1 MTITGSVTNPTR
13 GTVLLEEAK
22 WRRVGDTMEI
32 NYSYA
37 QIGAGSAG
45 SGDYYFSVPSGFAI
59 DYSKMNATQGSAL
72 FSVGSAAAFDGSGT
86 FTGNVQAMTS
96 NRLWVTLSNDVS
108 GVTAFSSSRC
118 SLGNAVSRIT
128 FAARVPILGWS
139 STVQMSNDTDTRV
152 VAARYSFSGSHTT
165 NDAFQALPTPSVSFD
180 THGALNTSNGTF
192 TVPVSGV
199 YRAAAKIG
207 FVANA
212 SGVRALQLLKNGSSV
227 FLSLAQVA
235 NSGSELANGAQG
247 VTILSLNAGDTLQW
261 QGYQNSGGTLAY
273 SSTASVQSITFER
286 LSGPSAIAATE
297 TVACKYQ
304 NTAGTA
310 IPSPASP
317 AIIPFATKLYDT
329 HGAWSGT
336 TFTAPVSG
344 IYSVSVRLATV
355 LINLPTNN
363 GVVLQLL
370 VTSTPESLSS
380 AVVLV
385 DVRYAGGTA
394 REEYPSGNKQFKL
407 AAGDTISVRSYAS
420 VATTLQAAGQN
431 SDIEIVKVGN
441 Y

>member
-1 MTITGSVTNPTR
+1 
-13 GTVLLEEAK
+13 
-22 WRRVGDTMEI
+22 
-32 NYSYA
+32 
-37 QIGAGSAG
+37 
-45 SGDYYFSVPSGFAI
+45 
-59 DYSKMNATQGSAL
+59 
-72 FSVGSAAAFDGSGT
+72 
-86 FTGNVQAMTS
+86 
-96 NRLWVTLSNDVS
+96 
-108 GVTAFSSSRC
+108 
-118 SLGNAVSRIT
+118 
-128 FAARVPILGWS
+128 
-139 STVQMSNDTDTRV
+139 V
-152 VAARYSFSGSHTT
+152 VAALLTG
-165 NDAFQALPTPSVSFD
+165 DAPSVTAANPIILPTVSFD
-180 THGALNTSNGTF
+180 THGAYSVSTGLYTA
-192 TVPVSGV
+192 PVSGV
-199 YRAAAKIG
+199 YRVSGYIGTTATATAIVLYKGSVAQQRVAA
-207 FVANA
+207 
-212 SGVRALQLLKNGSSV
+212 
-227 FLSLAQVA
+227 
-235 NSGSELANGAQG
+235 
-247 VTILSLNAGDTLQW
+247 
-261 QGYQNSGGTLAY
+261 
-273 SSTASVQSITFER
+273 SSTGVELKGSFSTTVSVLAGETISIRPTGTIDPDSTSSISIER
-286 LSGPSAIAATE
+286 LSGPSAIAASE

-431 SDIEIVKVGN
+431 NDIEIVKVGN